1 MIEVKRFHAEWCGPC
16 KMLAPIME
24 NVKGKFPDVKFE
36 EVDVDQQFELASKYH
51 VRNVP
56 TVVIEKNGEIIER
69 FVGVQAE
76 MTYTNAINELKSA

>member
-16 KMLAPIME
+16 KMLAPVME

-36 EVDVDQQFELASKYH
+36 EVDVDQQFELAAKYH

>member
-16 KMLAPIME
+16 KMLAPVME
-24 NVKGKFPDVKFE
+24 NVKNKFPDVKFE
-36 EVDVDQQFELASKYH
+36 EVDVDQQFEMASKYF

-56 TVVIEKNGEIIER
+56 TVVIEKDGEVIER